1 MNHRD
6 RPGSSLDRHGSLF
19 AELRRKAAAH
29 EWPNFVAVEGPI
41 GVGKTTLARNLAA
54 VLDYPVL
61 LEPAEENPFLD
72 RFYREGARH
81 ALPTQLFF
89 LLNRTRQLSGLSGN
103 PLVEP
108 MLVSDYLMDKDRL
121 FAEVT
126 LDENEFRLYEEI
138 RDNLDLRPPRPDLVI
153 YLQAPVTLLLD
164 RIRRRGVDFEQQV
177 DPRYIE
183 TVAEAYARFFHFYDT
198 APLLVVNAADIDFAG
213 NPMHLRALLDRIVA
227 MEGGRQYFNP
237 NPSLL

>member
-1 MNHRD
+1 MD
-6 RPGSSLDRHGSLF
+6 RALDNQASLV
-19 AELRRKAAAH
+19 AELRHKTAGH

-41 GVGKTTLARNLAA
+41 GVGKTTLAKNLAG
-54 VLDYPVL
+54 VLGYPLL
-61 LEPAEENPFLD
+61 LEPATENPFLD
-72 RFYREGARH
+72 RFYREGNRH

-89 LLNRTRQLSGLSGN
+89 LLNRARQLADLSN
-103 PLVEP
+103 NTLVEP
-108 MLVSDYLMDKDRL
+108 VLVSDYLMDKDRL

-138 RDNLDLRPPRPDLVI
+138 LENLELEPPRPDLVI
-153 YLQAPVTLLLD
+153 YLQAPVGMLLD
-164 RIRRRGVDFEQQV
+164 RIRRRGIEFEQKI

-183 TVAEAYARFFHFYDT
+183 TIAEAYARFFHFYDSS
-198 APLLVVNAADIDFAG
+198 PLLVVNAADIDFAH
-213 NPMHLRALLDRIVA
+213 NRLHLEALLDCIMA